1 MPATGPETSLT
12 AFSIPC
18 PSWHFYHLVYAPV
31 QPFNLLHTLRS
42 IALKFKWHALAKH
55 FNQRSRHA
63 AQLSGEKEKSG
74 RGRGRGSGS
83 AFPLAAMRSLSLPL
97 EHLELLVSC
106 TYNNIF
112 LPSRCHCVSLCVC
125 VCVCKGY
132 ACGRGICNKS
142 NALEF
147 SEKHKS
153 NRAVPLLLLLLLV
166 K

>member
-1 MPATGPETSLT
+1 MRAAPVFKCLAPAPKPALL
-12 AFSIPC
+12 
-18 PSWHFYHLVYAPV
+18 PSQSPPPPWHFYHLVYAPV

-63 AQLSGEKEKSG
+63 AQLSGEKEK
-74 RGRGRGSGS
+74 RGRARARGSGS

-112 LPSRCHCVSLCVC
+112 LPSLCHCVSLCVC
-125 VCVCKGY
+125 VCMYGLCVW
-132 ACGRGICNKS
+132 AW
-142 NALEF
+142 
-147 SEKHKS
+147 H
-153 NRAVPLLLLLLLV
+153 LLQVECTRILR
-166 K
+166 KT